1 MDMSKQAYSQEYKL
15 SPIDHA
21 QSMDQMRSES
31 YTSHRSEHEFDPT
44 RVVEEFG
51 IGVGEAADMYGDLET
66 AEDYG
71 YVTRGYVKLFTGRLR
86 GYLEADDLDQTQI
99 SAYPI
104 YCPRRNDRDW
114 SLLGNRT
121 GFHTSWSS

>member
-1 MDMSKQAYSQEYKL
+1 MPKGAYSQEYKL

-21 QSMDQMRSES
+21 RSMEQVRSDS
-31 YTSHRSEHEFDPT
+31 YASHRTEHEFDPN

-71 YVTRGYVKLFTGRLR
+71 YVTRGYV
-86 GYLEADDLDQTQI
+86 D
-99 SAYPI
+99 
-104 YCPRRNDRDW
+104 
-114 SLLGNRT
+114 
-121 GFHTSWSS
+121 